1 MAFNTSKN
9 YIFYFNTV
17 LINIPYSLSHILS
30 KSPIKN
36 NISTHLNNI
45 KHTLTKLT
53 DFTVRDKE
61 ERDNKN
67 YFKKN
72 TAFTI
77 NSYL

>member
-1 MAFNTSKN
+1 MEDDSTHA
-9 YIFYFNTV
+9 IYFNTL

-67 YFKKN
+67 H
-72 TAFTI
+72 
-77 NSYL
+77 

>member
-1 MAFNTSKN
+1 MQLQRWCPQNLIAFNTLKN
-9 YIFYFNTV
+9 CIIYFNI
-17 LINIPYSLSHILS
+17 LRINVPYILSLILS

-45 KHTLTKLT
+45 KHTPTKLT

-67 YFKKN
+67 H
-72 TAFTI
+72 
-77 NSYL
+77 